1 MSNIIRISDLQYEKK
16 SSVSLM
22 LLQRW
27 LPTADRADSSSGSC
41 YSGWSY
47 LQAYPIRC
55 KDESALYLVATCS
68 YAKMV
73 WRQLAWWGDFLLAY
87 RATCMRAEAS
97 MICGS
102 SWFRW
107 ATGNGRPRI
116 AHTYVRKQKNA
127 ILVVRRV
134 KQFKFWLKLYKKY

>member
-73 WRQLAWWGDFLLAY
+73 WRQLAWWGTFSLPTGRHACVRKHPWFVGAADLGGQ
-87 RATCMRAEAS
+87 RATADLESHIR
-97 MICGS
+97 
-102 SWFRW
+102 
-107 ATGNGRPRI
+107 
-116 AHTYVRKQKNA
+116 TYENKRT
-127 ILVVRRV
+127 
-134 KQFKFWLKLYKKY
+134 QFSLYEESNNLNFD